1 MKANYKIH
9 GKMMGSAVVLNAI
22 SILLVMGPRLLG
34 SIGFLT
40 STIRE
45 LRSQIAVLHPILGVT
60 GEILGIAAVVELRP
74 CGSKM
79 GTKVK
84 YLMRITFAIWTL
96 AFLIGATVY
105 IAFYVL

>member
-1 MKANYKIH
+1 M
-9 GKMMGSAVVLNAI
+9 SVLGTRA
-22 SILLVMGPRLLG
+22 
-34 SIGFLT
+34 
-40 STIRE
+40 
-45 LRSQIAVLHPILGVT
+45 GVT
-60 GEILGIAAVVELRP
+60 GEILGIAAVVALRP

-84 YLMRITFAIWTL
+84 YLMRTTFAVWTR